1 MEKRALR
8 KLALVCASELTLKAF
23 LLEHIRAMALHYE
36 VTVIADGSDPNL
48 LRKLGIPVELIPVP
62 IAREIAPLRD
72 LRALARLTAI
82 FRAKGFDLVHSVT
95 PKAGLLAMAA
105 AFIARVPLRVH
116 IFTGQVWVTRAGFM
130 RALLKAADQAIA
142 AMATHV
148 LADSRSQLEF
158 MLQQGITD
166 AGKARV
172 LAQGSIAGVDLERF
186 KPDAAARA
194 RVRAGL
200 GIDADALVF
209 LYLGRLRRDKGVLDL
224 CRAFAR
230 VARPKLL
237 LLAVGPDEEGLGPQ
251 MRLDCPSQLRLV
263 DYTAEPEAYF
273 AAADVF
279 CLPSYREGF
288 GTVIIE
294 AAAAGLP
301 AIGSRIYG
309 ITDAI
314 VEGETGLLFP
324 AGDVDA
330 LAAAMRRFIEEAGL
344 RARMGEKARRRVERD
359 FSAPALTQAL
369 LDFYRSLPSPC

>member
-1 MEKRALR
+1 MEKRSLR
-8 KLALVCASELTLKAF
+8 RLALVCASELTLKAF
-23 LLEHIRAMALHYE
+23 LLEPIRALASHYE
-36 VTVIADGSDPNL
+36 LTVIADSNDRDL
-48 LRKLGIPVELIPVP
+48 LRKCGIPVELIPVP

-72 LRALARLTAI
+72 LRALVRLIAI
-82 FRAKGFDLVHSVT
+82 FRSKDFDLVHSVT

-105 AFIARVPLRVH
+105 GFLARVPLRVH
-116 IFTGQVWVTRAGFM
+116 TFTGQVWVTRGGLM
-130 RALLKAADQAIA
+130 RALLKAADKAIA
-142 AMATHV
+142 ALATHV
-148 LADSRSQLEF
+148 LADSRSQLDF
-158 MLQQGITD
+158 MLRQGITTAAK
-166 AGKARV
+166 AGV

-200 GIDADALVF
+200 GVDADALVF

-230 VARPKLL
+230 IARPQVLL
-237 LLAVGPDEEGLGPQ
+237 LTVGPDEEGLRGE
-251 MRLDCPSQLRLV
+251 MRLACASQLHLV
-263 DYTAEPEAYF
+263 DYTPEPEAYF

-301 AIGSRIYG
+301 AIGSHIYG

-330 LAAAMRRFIEEAGL
+330 LAAAMCQFIEQAGL
-344 RARMGEKARRRVERD
+344 RTRMGECARRRVERD
-359 FSAPALTQAL
+359 FSAPALTEAL
-369 LDFYRSLPSPC
+369 LDFYRSLPLPC